1 MNNLGNI
8 PKWGNFGQSGVNL
21 DSGKKGQILVE
32 LVSLGLLSMIWAK
45 KVFEKNSIF
54 FYERLKKRWGKCWTA
69 NFIFLWKIEKMKN
82 RCKFK

>member
-1 MNNLGNI
+1 MNNLGNL

-45 KVFEKNSIF
+45 KVFEKKSIF
-54 FYERLKKRWGKCWTA
+54 FYERLKKKVG
-69 NFIFLWKIEKMKN
+69 
-82 RCKFK
+82 